1 LSFGRRGRQ
10 SAEPLTAIAHYN
22 VLERLGES
30 ASGEL
35 FRARDTKVGRT
46 VALKFVSAELFQE
59 PGTREAFFDDA
70 RAAMAL
76 SHPNIATLF
85 DAGEYEG
92 DCYLAYE
99 FASGITLRQESEGRS
114 VNPRRAVELA
124 VQIADALADAHGSGV
139 LHGDLRPDT
148 IIVTHKGSAKVL
160 ETGMSRWTSGGRI
173 RAEAARA
180 PRSMGSQT
188 VPVVSYMSPEQ
199 VLGGAI
205 DARSDVFS
213 LGVVLYEM
221 LTGRNPFA
229 AATAADTIVNV
240 IAAKT
245 GPAHALSTSLT
256 DLDMLV
262 TRAMAKEIDQR
273 PQSAASFS
281 AELRGIGAILDV
293 RSGDAGPSELL
304 PLDDEGTGRGKWW
317 VAAVAILAIGGLA
330 WWLLK

>member
-1 LSFGRRGRQ
+1 M
-10 SAEPLTAIAHYN
+10 TAIAHFN
-22 VLERLGES
+22 VLEQIGEG
-30 ASGEL
+30 ATGEL
-35 FRARDTKVGRT
+35 WRARDTRVGRT
-46 VALKFVSAELFQE
+46 VALKLVSAKMFQDA
-59 PGTREAFFDDA
+59 GSRQAFFDDA

-92 DCYLAYE
+92 DGYLAYE
-99 FASGITLRQESEGRS
+99 FASGITLRQESDARS

-160 ETGMSRWTSGGRI
+160 EMGMSRWTGGGRV
-173 RAEAARA
+173 RAEAATA
-180 PRSMGSQT
+180 PRSLGPQT

-199 VLGGAI
+199 VLGGPI

-229 AATAADTIVNV
+229 AATAADTVVNV
-240 IAAKT
+240 IAAKI
-245 GPAHALSTSLT
+245 GPSHALSTSLG
-256 DLDMLV
+256 DLDALV
-262 TRAMAKEIDQR
+262 MRAMAKEIDQR
-273 PQSAASFS
+273 PQSAASLA

-293 RSGDAGPSELL
+293 RAGEAGPSELL
-304 PLDDEGTGRGKWW
+304 RLDDEGTGAGRWW
-317 VAAVAILAIGGLA
+317 VAAAAILAIAGLA
-330 WWLLK
+330 WWIFK

>member
-1 LSFGRRGRQ
+1 
-10 SAEPLTAIAHYN
+10 LTAIAHFN
-22 VLERLGES
+22 VLEQIGEG
-30 ASGEL
+30 ATGEL
-35 FRARDTKVGRT
+35 WRARDTKVGRT
-46 VALKFVSAELFQE
+46 VALKLVSAKMFQDA
-59 PGTREAFFDDA
+59 GSRQAFFDDA

-92 DCYLAYE
+92 DGYLAYE
-99 FASGITLRQESEGRS
+99 FAAGITLRQENDARS

-160 ETGMSRWTSGGRI
+160 EMGMSRWTGGGRV
-173 RAEAARA
+173 RAEAATA
-180 PRSMGSQT
+180 PRSLGPQT

-199 VLGGAI
+199 VLGGPI

-229 AATAADTIVNV
+229 AATAADTVVNV
-240 IAAKT
+240 IAAKI
-245 GPAHALSTSLT
+245 GPSHALSTSLG
-256 DLDMLV
+256 DLDALV
-262 TRAMAKEIDQR
+262 MRAMAKEIDQR
-273 PQSAASFS
+273 PQSAASLA

-293 RSGDAGPSELL
+293 RAGEAGPSELL
-304 PLDDEGTGRGKWW
+304 RLDDEGTGTGRWW
-317 VAAVAILAIGGLA
+317 VAAAAILAIAGLA
-330 WWLLK
+330 WWIFK

>member
-1 LSFGRRGRQ
+1 M
-10 SAEPLTAIAHYN
+10 TAIAHFN
-22 VLERLGES
+22 VLEQLGES
-30 ASGEL
+30 ATGEL
-35 FRARDTKVGRT
+35 WRARDTKVGRT
-46 VALKFVSAELFQE
+46 VALKLVSAEMFQG
-59 PGTREAFFDDA
+59 PGRRESFFEDA

-92 DCYLAYE
+92 TGYLAYE
-99 FASGITLRQESEGRS
+99 FASGITLRQENDGRS

-160 ETGMSRWTSGGRI
+160 EMGMSRWTSGGRI
-173 RAEAARA
+173 RAEAAAA
-180 PRSMGSQT
+180 PRSLGPDA

-199 VLGGAI
+199 VLGGRI

-229 AATAADTIVNV
+229 APTAADTVVNV
-240 IAAKT
+240 IAAKV
-245 GPAHALSTSLT
+245 GPAHSLSTSLD
-256 DLDMLV
+256 DLDALV

-293 RSGDAGPSELL
+293 RAGDAGPSELL
-304 PLDDEGTGRGKWW
+304 PLDDEETGHGKWW
-317 VAAVAILAIGGLA
+317 VAAAAILAIGGLA
-330 WWLLK
+330 WWILR

>member
-1 LSFGRRGRQ
+1 L
-10 SAEPLTAIAHYN
+10 AAIAHYN
-22 VLERLGES
+22 VLEQIGEG
-30 ASGEL
+30 ATGEVW
-35 FRARDTKVGRT
+35 RARDTKVGRT
-46 VALKFVSAELFQE
+46 VALKLVSADMFRE
-59 PGTREAFFDDA
+59 PGSRESFFDNA

-99 FASGITLRQESEGRS
+99 FASGITLRQEIEGRS
-114 VNPRRAVELA
+114 VNPRRAIELA
-124 VQIADALADAHGSGV
+124 IQIADALADAHGSGV
-139 LHGDLRPDT
+139 VHGDIRPDT

-160 ETGMSRWTSGGRI
+160 EIGMSRWTSGGRI
-173 RAEAARA
+173 RAEAATS
-180 PRSMGSQT
+180 PRSLGPET

-199 VLGGAI
+199 VLGGPI

-229 AATAADTIVNV
+229 AATAADTVVNV
-240 IAAKT
+240 IAAKI
-245 GPAHALSTSLT
+245 GPAHALSTSLG
-256 DLDMLV
+256 DLDVLV
-262 TRAMAKEIDQR
+262 MRAMAKEIDQR
-273 PQSAASFS
+273 PQSAASLS

-304 PLDDEGTGRGKWW
+304 PLDDEGTSRARWW
-317 VAAVAILAIGGLA
+317 IVAAAILAIGGLA
-330 WWLLK
+330 WWILK

>member
-1 LSFGRRGRQ
+1 M
-10 SAEPLTAIAHYN
+10 AAIAHYN
-22 VLERLGES
+22 VLEQIGEG
-30 ASGEL
+30 ATGEVW
-35 FRARDTKVGRT
+35 RARDTKVGRT
-46 VALKFVSAELFQE
+46 VALKLVSADMFRE
-59 PGTREAFFDDA
+59 PGSRESFFDNA

-99 FASGITLRQESEGRS
+99 FASGITLRQEIEGRS
-114 VNPRRAVELA
+114 VNPRRAIELA
-124 VQIADALADAHGSGV
+124 IQIADALADAHGSGV
-139 LHGDLRPDT
+139 VHGDLRPDT

-160 ETGMSRWTSGGRI
+160 EIGMSRWTSGGRI
-173 RAEAARA
+173 RAEAATS
-180 PRSMGSQT
+180 PRSLGPET

-199 VLGGAI
+199 VLGGPI

-229 AATAADTIVNV
+229 AATAADTVVNV
-240 IAAKT
+240 IAAKI
-245 GPAHALSTSLT
+245 GPAHALSTSLG
-256 DLDMLV
+256 DLDALV
-262 TRAMAKEIDQR
+262 VRAMAKEIDQR
-273 PQSAASFS
+273 PQSAASLS

-304 PLDDEGTGRGKWW
+304 PLDDEGTSRAMWW
-317 VAAVAILAIGGLA
+317 IVAAAILAIGGLV
-330 WWLLK
+330 WWMLK

>member
-1 LSFGRRGRQ
+1 
-10 SAEPLTAIAHYN
+10 LTAIAHFN
-22 VLERLGES
+22 VLEQIGEG
-30 ASGEL
+30 ATGEL
-35 FRARDTKVGRT
+35 WRARDTKVGRT
-46 VALKFVSAELFQE
+46 VALKLVSAKMFQDA
-59 PGTREAFFDDA
+59 GSRQSFFDDA

-92 DCYLAYE
+92 DGYLAYE
-99 FASGITLRQESEGRS
+99 FASGITLRQENDGRS

-160 ETGMSRWTSGGRI
+160 EMGMSRWTGGGRV
-173 RAEAARA
+173 RADAATA
-180 PRSMGSQT
+180 PRSLGPQT

-199 VLGGAI
+199 VLGGPI

-229 AATAADTIVNV
+229 AATAADTVVNV
-240 IAAKT
+240 IAAKI
-245 GPAHALSTSLT
+245 GPSHALSTSLG
-256 DLDMLV
+256 DLDALV
-262 TRAMAKEIDQR
+262 MRAMAKEIDQR
-273 PQSAASFS
+273 PQSAASFA

-293 RSGDAGPSELL
+293 RAGEAGPSELL
-304 PLDDEGTGRGKWW
+304 PLDDEGTGRGRWW
-317 VAAVAILAIGGLA
+317 VAAAAVLAIAGLA
-330 WWLLK
+330 WWIFK

>member
-1 LSFGRRGRQ
+1 M
-10 SAEPLTAIAHYN
+10 TAIAHYN
-22 VLERLGES
+22 VLEQIGEG
-30 ASGEL
+30 ATGEVW
-35 FRARDTKVGRT
+35 RARDTKVGRT
-46 VALKFVSAELFQE
+46 VALKLVSADMFRE
-59 PGTREAFFDDA
+59 PGSRESFFDNA

-99 FASGITLRQESEGRS
+99 FASGITLKQEIEARS
-114 VNPRRAVELA
+114 VNPRRAIELA
-124 VQIADALADAHGSGV
+124 IQIADALADAHGSGV
-139 LHGDLRPDT
+139 VHGDLRPDT

-160 ETGMSRWTSGGRI
+160 EIGMSRWTSGGRI
-173 RAEAARA
+173 RAEAATS
-180 PRSMGSQT
+180 PRSLGPET

-199 VLGGAI
+199 VLGGPI

-229 AATAADTIVNV
+229 AATAADTVVNV
-240 IAAKT
+240 IAAKI
-245 GPAHALSTSLT
+245 GPAHALSTSLG
-256 DLDMLV
+256 DLDALV
-262 TRAMAKEIDQR
+262 MRAMAKEIDQR
-273 PQSAASFS
+273 PQSAASLS

-304 PLDDEGTGRGKWW
+304 PLDDEGTSRARWW
-317 VAAVAILAIGGLA
+317 IVAAAILVIGGLA
-330 WWLLK
+330 WWILK

>member
-1 LSFGRRGRQ
+1 
-10 SAEPLTAIAHYN
+10 LTAIAHYN
-22 VLERLGES
+22 VLEQIGEG
-30 ASGEL
+30 ATGEL
-35 FRARDTKVGRT
+35 WRARDTKVGRT
-46 VALKFVSAELFQE
+46 VALKLVSADMFLE
-59 PGTREAFFDDA
+59 PGSRASFFDNA

-99 FASGITLRQESEGRS
+99 FASGITLKQEIEGRS
-114 VNPRRAVELA
+114 VNPRRAIELA
-124 VQIADALADAHGSGV
+124 IQVADALADAHGSGV
-139 LHGDLRPDT
+139 VHGDLRPDT

-160 ETGMSRWTSGGRI
+160 EIGMSRWTSGGRI
-173 RAEAARA
+173 RAEAATS
-180 PRSMGSQT
+180 PRSLGPET

-199 VLGGAI
+199 VLGGPI

-221 LTGRNPFA
+221 LTGRNPFV
-229 AATAADTIVNV
+229 AATAADTVVNV
-240 IAAKT
+240 IAAKI
-245 GPAHALSTSLT
+245 GPAHALSTSLG
-256 DLDMLV
+256 DLDALV
-262 TRAMAKEIDQR
+262 MRAMAKEIDQR

-304 PLDDEGTGRGKWW
+304 PLDDEGTSRASWW
-317 VAAVAILAIGGLA
+317 IVAAAILAIGGLA
-330 WWLLK
+330 WWIFK